1 MALQHQQCCDALLEI
16 HPVKLDQATP
26 VLLEVPG
33 ILIWELFPT
42 HGWGEPAD
50 EAPKDW
56 KEMDPSL
63 PPLCLFSFLGV
74 WGDGDEGEAWPAVPP

>member
-56 KEMDPSL
+56 KEHGPIPTSPL
-63 PPLCLFSFLGV
+63 PFQFSGRV
-74 WGDGDEGEAWPAVPP
+74 GRWG